1 MITVTDNL
9 QTAMQQFSQNL
20 NSLHKEIS
28 SANMQGKTNFL
39 VNCISFFVYFT
50 KRILLNVK
58 FCLNFLKLAAQ
69 DIKKILSLTEEISVN
84 EESSSVN

>member
-1 MITVTDNL
+1 MFIFRLILRHLFEINWNYKEKQGTVFSLIDSIQHVNLGMITITENL

-39 VNCISFFVYFT
+39 V
-50 KRILLNVK
+50 
-58 FCLNFLKLAAQ
+58 
-69 DIKKILSLTEEISVN
+69 KKILIDF
-84 EESSSVN
+84 